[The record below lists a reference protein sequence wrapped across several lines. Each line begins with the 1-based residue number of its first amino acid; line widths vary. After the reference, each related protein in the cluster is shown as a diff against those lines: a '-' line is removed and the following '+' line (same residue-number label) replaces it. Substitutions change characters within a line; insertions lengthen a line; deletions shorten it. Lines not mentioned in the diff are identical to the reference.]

1 MNHNIDDIDKRT
13 RKILGIGKDE
23 ELEYNTVVESYI
35 LVLANYA
42 TNLDDKTFFTPGIF
56 HNLNYSLYHLTGW
69 IFSNHYGFLTD
80 EEITRRMEENELYKL
95 IIEASNLVINRF
107 LENGKESDANIV
119 GAAFYVIAN
128 NIYDYE
134 KSLENIDVKS
144 LS

>member
-1 MNHNIDDIDKRT
+1 MNYNTDDIDKRT
-13 RKILGIGKDE
+13 RKILGIGEDE
-23 ELEYNTVVESYI
+23 ELEYNTVVENYV

-69 IFSNHYGFLTD
+69 IFSNNYGFLTD
-80 EEITRRMEENELYKL
+80 EEITKRMEENELYKL

-107 LENGKESDANIV
+107 LENGSESDANIV
-119 GAAFYVIAN
+119 GATFYVIAN